1 MRAVVSRSYWA
12 LALGY
17 VQKPHEC
24 KNWQKEEEK
33 PDRSFLRMQTC
44 TGKKVRIGSGVF
56 AQRNS
61 LLLLLL
67 LLPFSPVF
75 PPGGNIDWRWMPSRY
90 KSEEGEKYAENTDG
104 TGVLKKGAASN
115 KRIKKEKCKDIRCRR
130 IILANSFWMQYFGWE
145 VLSLHLILINS
156 RTQPIGSSFPDR
168 GWLSERSTII

>member
-1 MRAVVSRSYWA
+1 MCKNHMRA
-12 LALGY
+12 
-17 VQKPHEC
+17 K
-24 KNWQKEEEK
+24 
-33 PDRSFLRMQTC
+33 
-44 TGKKVRIGSGVF
+44 TGKKRRRSQTGLPFACKLAQVKKFRTFLPGNEVF

-67 LLPFSPVF
+67 LLPFSPLF
-75 PPGGNIDWRWMPSRY
+75 LPGGNIDWRWMPSRY